1 MSRGVPCPRDPL
13 PIQPG
18 WRQQA
23 ARAAL
28 AYEMRDERPI
38 LIDAVRATAMAA
50 GRGPQVIRACG
61 MAAAQRT
68 VEVDLALTALYP
80 SASLSERSWAVA
92 HFSRWG
98 WRPWLLLH

>member
-1 MSRGVPCPRDPL
+1 
-13 PIQPG
+13 
-18 WRQQA
+18 
-23 ARAAL
+23 
-28 AYEMRDERPI
+28 MRNERPI
-38 LIDAVRATAMAA
+38 LIDAVRATAPAA

-92 HFSRWG
+92 YFSRWG
-98 WRPWLLLH
+98 WQPWLLLH